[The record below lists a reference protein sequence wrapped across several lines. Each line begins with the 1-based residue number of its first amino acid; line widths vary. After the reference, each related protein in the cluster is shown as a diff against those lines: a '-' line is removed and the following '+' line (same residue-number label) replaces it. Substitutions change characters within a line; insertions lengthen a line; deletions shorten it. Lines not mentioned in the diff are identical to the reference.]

1 MTSWRPNLTGHRGP
15 AYLALAN
22 AIADAIERGDL
33 TPGERLPPR
42 RDLAHDLKISV
53 NTVSSAYV
61 EAERRGH
68 VVGEVGRGTFV
79 RRRSEE
85 TFTGGHPEGHI
96 DLSICRPCVLHDQ
109 MPKIRD
115 ALRAAADEPDLGA
128 MLWCRPLIGLPQH
141 RLAASR
147 WLYKMGMPADPADI
161 VITNGCAH
169 GMLVALSTIVEPDD
183 VVITDP
189 LSDHGLIS
197 LASFLHFNLRPVAAD
212 RDGLLPEA
220 VEAAVRKGGV
230 KALVTTPTL
239 NNPTSSLMP
248 VERREAI
255 AAICRDHNVAI
266 VEDDVFGALVED
278 RPPPLSFFHPD
289 NSYYVTSFTKVS
301 ISGLRV
307 GYLVGP
313 PKNTQRLAARVRTTS
328 WMATPLVAELA
339 TRWIE
344 DGTMDDIVA
353 GQRRELA
360 ARQALVDQYLAG
372 FDYVSHPTGPNVWI
386 NLPGDWR
393 ADGMVR
399 QLQGQGVLLTSS
411 EPFVVGR
418 SAGPHA
424 VRLSVGGAET
434 RGDLE
439 RALELLRADLSQRP
453 EPAFIDV

>member
-1 MTSWRPNLTGHRGP
+1 MTPWRPSLEGHRGP
-15 AYLALAN
+15 TYLALAN
-22 AIADAIERGDL
+22 AIADAIESGAL
-33 TPGERLPPR
+33 TPGARLPPR
-42 RDLAHDLKISV
+42 RDLAHDLGISV

-109 MPKIRD
+109 IPKLRD
-115 ALRAAADEPDLGA
+115 ALRTAADDPDLAA
-128 MLWCRPLIGLPQH
+128 MLWCRPLIGLPPH
-141 RLAASR
+141 RLAAAR

-183 VVITDP
+183 VVVTDA
-189 LSDHGLIS
+189 LTDHGLIS
-197 LASFLHFNLRPVAAD
+197 LASFLHFNLRPLASD
-212 RDGLLPEA
+212 RDGLIPDA

-230 KALVTTPTL
+230 KALVTTPNL

-248 VERREAI
+248 AERREKI
-255 AAICRDHNVAI
+255 AAICHQYGVAI

-278 RPPPLSFFHPD
+278 RPPPLSSFHPD
-289 NSYYVTSFTKVS
+289 DSYYVTSFTKVS
-301 ISGLRV
+301 VSGLRV
-307 GYLVGP
+307 GFLVGP

-328 WMATPLVAELA
+328 WMATPLVADIA
-339 TRWIE
+339 ARWIE
-344 DGTMDDIVA
+344 DGTMDEIVA

-360 ARQALVDQYLAG
+360 ARQALVEHYLAE
-372 FDYVSHPTGPNVWI
+372 FDTISHPTGPNVWI

-393 ADGMVR
+393 ADGLVR
-399 QLQGQGVLLTSS
+399 QLQAQGVLVTAS

-434 RGDLE
+434 RADLE
-439 RALELLRADLSQRP
+439 RALELVRADLSQRP
-453 EPAFIDV
+453 EPALIDV